1 MEKNL
6 RDELAMSLPFDAIPT
21 VSNQAGANALSD
33 ALGIGR
39 LNIKG
44 PVISQ
49 VEWTLKMQ
57 AAFRYA
63 YADAMIAARSK
74 KEWSIGKGFIPEP

>member
-21 VSNQAGANALSD
+21 VSDQQDVNDLSD

>member
-21 VSNQAGANALSD
+21 VSDQESANDLSD
-33 ALGIGR
+33 ALGIHR

-44 PVISQ
+44 PLIDQ

-74 KEWSIGKGFIPEP
+74 KEWSIGKGFIPET